1 MYTLDKSIIYIAY
14 IFIIFTII
22 ASSGSIVLLSCK
34 MQKFINNNNI
44 IKNIINFLMI
54 FGFVMME
61 GLNEDTSWSN
71 TNPFNAFYI
80 SLLIYIIF
88 VLFSKIQL
96 EYAIFV
102 MILLF
107 ILYVITTYK
116 NNLKLNN
123 KLSTNI
129 ENYINNFTYI
139 TFIFLIIISIT
150 GFIKYFIYKKNK
162 HKDKFSIKHFFFG
175 INKCNM

>member
-1 MYTLDKSIIYIAY
+1 
-14 IFIIFTII
+14 
-22 ASSGSIVLLSCK
+22 

-96 EYAIFV
+96 EYVYF
-102 MILLF
+102 F
-107 ILYVITTYK
+107 ISDWFL
-116 NNLKLNN
+116 
-123 KLSTNI
+123 I
-129 ENYINNFTYI
+129 ENALNRQLHYI
-139 TFIFLIIISIT
+139 
-150 GFIKYFIYKKNK
+150 
-162 HKDKFSIKHFFFG
+162 
-175 INKCNM
+175 